1 MLSRLSTNTC
11 YLNAHMQCNIQWTN
25 RWLFCRWSCSFNR
38 GVSDSHTC
46 ARFIHFPAVF
56 IISGHSELHS
66 IKLIPSAHSFYTKP
80 RSPSSPL
87 VQSHP
92 EAYNFTNPVE
102 DAYASNNFPVFYS
115 LTAAYRH
122 AHLTVPS
129 ISILSG
135 VIYHRCVELL
145 PMCSIAII
153 LVLPILLHMNWCFLS
168 SRFFPISLP
177 LIHLLNG
184 WLLNFKCEFVVVS
197 QFHWLTTPLH
207 PSPIL
212 PSSGSRSRW
221 QWCVCF
227 IFDVFHETLLQHHC
241 HPRSIHPPF
250 SFPFCAVCLDPSF
263 VFLLPPL

>member
-122 AHLTVPS
+122 APLTVPS
-129 ISILSG
+129 IN
-135 VIYHRCVELL
+135 
-145 PMCSIAII
+145 
-153 LVLPILLHMNWCFLS
+153 ILLWRYLS
-168 SRFFPISLP
+168 PLRRAATNVFYRYHPIFAHPPTYELVFSAQPFFP
-177 LIHLLNG
+177 H
-184 WLLNFKCEFVVVS
+184 F
-197 QFHWLTTPLH
+197 TPFD
-207 PSPIL
+207 
-212 PSSGSRSRW
+212 PSS
-221 QWCVCF
+221 
-227 IFDVFHETLLQHHC
+227 
-241 HPRSIHPPF
+241 
-250 SFPFCAVCLDPSF
+250 
-263 VFLLPPL
+263 